1 VAQIL
6 VIEMNLGA
14 PRGVHTG
21 VAAGSTST
29 NTSGYLLQPGIPKCP
44 ILLVHAS
51 GGDNVA
57 HCPTSVSIAATTNI
71 RLETDSNFPTYKTG
85 IGIVASMQP
94 GPVSSVSYNQS
105 KISEALSVNYV
116 LQNTCPF
123 SACAGSS
130 TFTVG
135 QGGSTYGVFFSST
148 NNIFFDQHT
157 YASAASVLDQN
168 HLTSCTVGCNQVYY
182 AVSDPTGN
190 SCGNAN
196 IAGFTIIYNFTKDTI
211 QGTPVT
217 RTSVTKQ

>member
-71 RLETDSNFPTYKTG
+71 RLENDSNFPTYKTG
-85 IGIVASMQP
+85 IGILTSMQP

-105 KISEALSVNYV
+105 KLSEALSVNYV

-130 TFTVG
+130 TPFIVG
-135 QGGSTYGVFFSST
+135 QGGVVYGVTFNPT
-148 NNIFFDQHT
+148 NNIFLDQHT
-157 YASAASVLDQN
+157 YASTASVLE
-168 HLTSCTVGCNQVYY
+168 
-182 AVSDPTGN
+182 
-190 SCGNAN
+190 
-196 IAGFTIIYNFTKDTI
+196 
-211 QGTPVT
+211 T
-217 RTSVTKQ
+217 RIT